1 MHSLKIAAVL
11 LVFLGAA
18 FADGDTNA
26 PAVVGK
32 AQNTVEGCV
41 IDCSAGGYF
50 QHPINCQKFI
60 QCAPAGPTVLTCPE
74 TTIWDQ
80 AVTACNHDDAVACE
94 TGSYLTPE
102 GKPCPPE
109 PTTLAPVEPPNPGF
123 CFFRCPE
130 PNGKFAHP
138 RDCTKYFYCFHKIPI
153 PVKCPFGLHFNE
165 KAKKC
170 TIPLLARCKA
180 SPDAEC

>member
-1 MHSLKIAAVL
+1 MHSLKISAIL

-18 FADGDTNA
+18 FADGDAKA

-50 QHPINCQKFI
+50 QHPTDCQKFI

-80 AVTACNHDDAVACE
+80 EVTACNHDDAV
-94 TGSYLTPE
+94 
-102 GKPCPPE
+102 
-109 PTTLAPVEPPNPGF
+109 VM
-123 CFFRCPE
+123 
-130 PNGKFAHP
+130 
-138 RDCTKYFYCFHKIPI
+138 
-153 PVKCPFGLHFNE
+153 
-165 KAKKC
+165 
-170 TIPLLARCKA
+170 
-180 SPDAEC
+180 